1 MSICIITHICKKT
14 NLIYLPIYRDPVD
27 DRDDLTITCDSENEV
42 LSCSFRHTDPISEY
56 EDGEINSDTIK
67 CTGSK
72 NENGETCQDDTRI
85 KFRITQNSCGID
97 ITDTTALDTG
107 KWVISALTETSNG
120 GHSVSYVNCIVY
132 LRILGLFC
140 EIIT

>member
-1 MSICIITHICKKT
+1 M
-14 NLIYLPIYRDPVD
+14 D

-120 GHSVSYVNCIVY
+120 GHSVSYPSISILFNKFFPENYFVKTIPKLL
-132 LRILGLFC
+132 LRARCVI
-140 EIIT
+140 

>member
-1 MSICIITHICKKT
+1 MPICIITHICKKT
-14 NLIYLPIYRDPVD
+14 NNLINLPIYRDPVD

-107 KWVISALTETSNG
+107 KWVVSALTETSNG
-120 GHSVSYVNCIVY
+120 GHSVSY
-132 LRILGLFC
+132 RFFRK
-140 EIIT
+140 